1 MSSATSP
8 ATLAGETNGRRA
20 ARFGSEFGSR
30 VAWGAPGT
38 MWWQCRLL
46 RKCEEELGTTTCSPQ
61 KVLAIA
67 FKLGKTRRGVTFY
80 VPFGPGFLSQ
90 VRQPSLQPETT
101 AWTSRRSSSGSLAR
115 RKCRAGAS
123 EASSSIGEL
132 LAPWDSWKPSSAR
145 LRSDAARDVR
155 DVGGGSRRL
164 QLGLGSLRVCSRMD
178 PSKM

>member
-90 VRQPSLQPETT
+90 VRQPSLQPDRQQLRGLRVGVPPG
-101 AWTSRRSSSGSLAR
+101 AWRGGSAELVPARPPVLSGSCWR
-115 RKCRAGAS
+115 RGIR
-123 EASSSIGEL
+123 
-132 LAPWDSWKPSSAR
+132 
-145 LRSDAARDVR
+145 
-155 DVGGGSRRL
+155 GSPL
-164 QLGLGSLRVCSRMD
+164 QHG
-178 PSKM
+178 